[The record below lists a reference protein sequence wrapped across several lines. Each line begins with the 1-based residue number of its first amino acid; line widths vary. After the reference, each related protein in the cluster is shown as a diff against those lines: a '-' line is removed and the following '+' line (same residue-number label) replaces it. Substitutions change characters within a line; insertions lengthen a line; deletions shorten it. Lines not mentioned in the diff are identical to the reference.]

1 MQQYVNGRDV
11 FLTPGT
17 NGAVLSPGFFL
28 PANPQAGAVDFIGN
42 GSFSNYNA
50 LQAEIR
56 RRLRSG
62 VYFQA
67 NYTFSKGFTDF
78 DGNDSNF
85 SALLDL
91 EKGTALEKKRITND
105 VTHIFRSNGVYELPF
120 GPGKQWL
127 QGGVASRLFGGWQL
141 SGIFEA
147 RTGRP
152 ISFTS
157 NRGTVNRQG
166 RSARNTVTTSLS
178 REELQDRTGLFFDP
192 ATGRPLFVDPSLIG
206 PDGRGNPQMLQN
218 PVAGQ
223 YGTLQLTPVSGPGFW
238 NIDVSLIKRTKIK
251 ESWDLEFRAEVFNA
265 FNHTNFNVSAENND
279 INSTTFGRLT
289 TTFDPRILQ
298 FALKLKF

>member
-1 MQQYVNGRDV
+1 LRLFGRRGFYTNATGSTLDAAIVNLIRQGQVGEVVQTYVNARATY
-11 FLTPGT
+11 LTPGT
-17 NGAVLSPGFFL
+17 NRAVLSPGFFL
-28 PANPQAGAVDFIGN
+28 RANPEAGAVDLISN

-62 VYFQA
+62 VYFQT
-67 NYTFSKGFTDF
+67 NYTWSRGFTDF
-78 DGNDSNF
+78 DGSDSNF

-91 EKGTALEKKRITND
+91 EKRTALEKKRITND

-120 GPGKQWL
+120 GPGKSWL
-127 QGGVASRLFGGWQL
+127 QSGLASRLLGGWQV

-152 ISFTS
+152 ISFVS

-166 RSARNTVTTSLS
+166 RSARNSAITSLS

-206 PDGRGNPQMLQN
+206 PDGRGNPQLLQN
-218 PVAGQ
+218 PGAGQ
-223 YGTLQLTPVSGPGFW
+223 YGTLQLTPVSGPGF
-238 NIDVSLIKRTKIK
+238 
-251 ESWDLEFRAEVFNA
+251 
-265 FNHTNFNVSAENND
+265 
-279 INSTTFGRLT
+279 
-289 TTFDPRILQ
+289 
-298 FALKLKF
+298 